1 MNYIWAGLI
10 IISLVFAMVNDTVD
24 LVKNTYENGLERS
37 LELRFPSNGDLDRR
51 QDIGFMIPGD
61 TTLFKATWRP
71 TSAGNEMLI
80 PVQDGLPDLWL
91 RIANNQDARDKTV
104 LAAEVQRANIAV
116 AVVVLPEVQFVKLRA
131 IASAAFEMAEFA
143 VTLALGLI
151 GIMALWLGMMRIAE
165 KSGLIEKLVVVV
177 APLMRKLFPNVPE
190 NHPAMGAIS
199 LNMTANILGLG
210 NAATPMGIKAMEELQ
225 KLNPNKETATN
236 AMCMFLAINTSS
248 VQIVPPVTLIALM
261 GIGVSELFFSILIT
275 TIISTIVAISAAL
288 WFAKRNPEPPY
299 LLEEAD

>member
-10 IISLVFAMVNDTVD
+10 IISLVFAIINDTGD
-24 LVKNTYENGLERS
+24 LVKNTYENGIERS
-37 LELRFPSNGDLDRR
+37 LELRFSENGDLERR
-51 QDIGFMIPGD
+51 QEIGFKIPGD

-71 TSAGNEMLI
+71 TSAGSEVLI
-80 PVQDGLPDLWL
+80 PVQDGLPDLWKD
-91 RIANNQDARDKTV
+91 IAKNQDARDKTV
-104 LAAEVQRANIAV
+104 MAAQVQRANIAV
-116 AVVVLPEVQFVKLRA
+116 AVVVLPKVQFVKLRA

-165 KSGLIEKLVVVV
+165 KSGLIEKLVVIV
-177 APLMRKLFPNVPE
+177 APLMRKLFPNVPV

-225 KLNPNKETATN
+225 KLNPNKDTATN

-275 TIISTIVAISAAL
+275 TTISTTVAILVAS
-288 WFAKRNPEPPY
+288 WYAKRNPEPEFI
-299 LLEEAD
+299 LEEGV

>member
-51 QDIGFMIPGD
+51 QDIRFMIPGD